1 MLPSLCSQTT
11 TVSGR
16 NGEVGFYIVIF
27 CVAVWLPPPLF
38 YVFVAAEVTTKGKG
52 VARYGLKEAVA
63 EFAEE
68 NKLDRRAAYEELQWK
83 KKQAEKLDKR

>member
-1 MLPSLCSQTT
+1 MLPRSY
-11 TVSGR
+11 
-16 NGEVGFYIVIF
+16 F
-27 CVAVWLPPPLF
+27 AA
-38 YVFVAAEVTTKGKG
+38 FVVPDVKTKGKG
-52 VARYGLKEAVA
+52 IAKYGLKEAVA